1 MSASIFI
8 PVISTLALIPS
19 SNIFS
24 MRSFLDAVW
33 EKYLQLGLV
42 ESSQLSIRTLVSYIQ
57 TQTYASHH

>member
-1 MSASIFI
+1 
-8 PVISTLALIPS
+8 
-19 SNIFS
+19 